1 MQSFTPAFYA
11 TFGGFSLKFPF
22 DRKQTAFTSIFAI
35 FAEQL
40 IIPI

>member
-1 MQSFTPAFYA
+1 MQGFTPAFYA

-22 DRKQTAFTSIFAI
+22 YRKQTAFTSIFAI